1 MTMTLLATPA
11 QRNILTVTQLN
22 RATSQLLSEHFLSV
36 WVEGEISNLSMP
48 SSGHLYFSLKDAN
61 ALVRCAMFRT
71 QQRRLAFKPENG
83 KQVIVKAQVSLYEP
97 RGDFQLIVEHI
108 EEAGDGALRRAFE
121 ALKLKLSEEGLFDT
135 ANKQSLPALP
145 KTIGIITSPSGAAI
159 RDILT
164 VLRRRFSAV
173 PVIIY
178 PVAVQGDN
186 AKFEIVRAIRLAN
199 EQQQCDVIIL
209 GRGGGSLEDLWA
221 FNEEMVAR
229 AIYASAIPVISA
241 VGHETDVTIADFVA
255 DLRAATPSAAAEHA
269 TPDQMEWLARFVHLE
284 ARLQQQLQRKLSQN
298 QQSLAWLSKR
308 LQQQHP
314 GQKLARNAQR
324 LDELESR
331 LVQSMQTKIRH
342 NKSLIEAIK
351 AKLWQHNPAVTINN
365 YKQKQD
371 YLSKRLIN
379 LTRHKLEKLN
389 QQLLNVSQTLH
400 AVSPLATLNRGY
412 ALVIHQPSGQIIRS
426 TEQLKQGDRVETR
439 LAEGRF
445 ISQIVTIQPQINT
458 EAH

>member
-1 MTMTLLATPA
+1 MNSPSTPA
-11 QRNILTVTQLN
+11 QRTILTVSQLN
-22 RATSQLLSEHFLSV
+22 RATSRLLDEHFLSV
-36 WVEGEISNLSMP
+36 LVEGEISNLSAP

-61 ALVRCAMFRT
+61 AQVRCAMFKT
-71 QQRRLAFKPENG
+71 QQRRLGFKPENG
-83 KQVIVKAQVSLYEP
+83 KHVIVKAQVSLYEP
-97 RGDFQLIVEHI
+97 RGDFQLIVEQL
-108 EEAGDGALRRAFE
+108 EEAGDGALRRAFD

-135 ANKQSLPALP
+135 VNKQNLPALP
-145 KTIGIITSPSGAAI
+145 QTIGVITSPSGAAV

-173 PVIIY
+173 SVIIY

-186 AKFEIVRAIRLAN
+186 AKYEITKAIALAN
-199 EQQQCDVIIL
+199 EQQQCDVLIL

-229 AIYASAIPVISA
+229 AIFASTIPIISA

-269 TPDQMEWLARFVHLE
+269 VPDQQAWLSRFVQLE
-284 ARLQQQLQRKLSQN
+284 TRFNQLLQRKLSQK
-298 QQSLAWLSKR
+298 QQAFAWLSKR

-324 LDELESR
+324 LDELELR
-331 LVQSMQTKIRH
+331 LTQAMHTKIHR
-342 NKSLIEAIK
+342 NQSRVEAKI
-351 AKLWQHNPAVTINN
+351 AQLWQHNPAVTINN
-365 YKQKQD
+365 YQQKQD
-371 YLSKRLIN
+371 YLSKRLMTVIC
-379 LTRHKLEKLN
+379 HKLENLN

-412 ALVIHQPSGQIIRS
+412 ALVIKQPSGQLIRS
-426 TEQLKQGDRVETR
+426 TEQLKPGDIVETR

-445 ISQIVTIQPQINT
+445 TSEIKKLV
-458 EAH
+458 

>member
-1 MTMTLLATPA
+1 MNSTSTPA
-11 QRNILTVTQLN
+11 QRTILTVSQLN
-22 RATSQLLSEHFLSV
+22 RATSRLLDAHFLSV
-36 WVEGEISNLSMP
+36 LVEGEISNLSSP

-61 ALVRCAMFRT
+61 AQVRCAMFKT
-71 QQRRLAFKPENG
+71 QQRRLGFKPENG
-83 KQVIVKAQVSLYEP
+83 KHVIVKAQVSLYEP
-97 RGDFQLIVEHI
+97 RGDFQLIVEQI
-108 EEAGDGALRRAFE
+108 EEAGDGALRRAFD

-135 ANKQSLPALP
+135 ANKQNLPALP
-145 KTIGIITSPSGAAI
+145 QTIGVITSPSGAAI

-173 PVIIY
+173 SVIIY

-186 AKFEIVRAIRLAN
+186 AKYEIAKAIALAN
-199 EQQQCDVIIL
+199 EQQQCDVLIL

-229 AIYASAIPVISA
+229 AIFASTIPVISA

-255 DLRAATPSAAAEHA
+255 DLRAATPSAASEHA
-269 TPDQMEWLARFVHLE
+269 VPDQQAWLSRFVQLE
-284 ARLQQQLQRKLSQN
+284 AQFHQLLQRKLSQK
-298 QQSLAWLSKR
+298 QQAFAWLSKR

-324 LDELESR
+324 LDELELR
-331 LVQSMQTKIRH
+331 LTQAMHTRIHR
-342 NKSLIEAIK
+342 NKSRVEAK
-351 AKLWQHNPAVTINN
+351 TAQLWQHSPALTVNN

-371 YLSKRLIN
+371 YLSKRL
-379 LTRHKLEKLN
+379 LTVICHKLENLN
-389 QQLLNVSQTLH
+389 QRLLNVSQTLH

-412 ALVIHQPSGQIIRS
+412 ALVIKQPSGQLIRS
-426 TEQLKQGDRVETR
+426 TAQLKPGDIVETR

-445 ISQIVTIQPQINT
+445 TSEIKKLV
-458 EAH
+458 